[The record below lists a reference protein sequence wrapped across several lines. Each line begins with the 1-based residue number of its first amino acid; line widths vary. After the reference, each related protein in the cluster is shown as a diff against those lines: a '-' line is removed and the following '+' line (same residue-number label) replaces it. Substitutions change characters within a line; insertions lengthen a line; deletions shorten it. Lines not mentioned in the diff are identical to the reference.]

1 MRDFLQPYRIYAGEW
16 LPLLLKA
23 MGKTALLSISA
34 FALSLVL
41 GLLLVVCRNA
51 RWRVLQQGVAL
62 YVAAVR
68 GVPLLAILFLL
79 YFGLPG
85 IGITFDAFSAA
96 MLGLALAFAAQIAEL
111 FRAGLM
117 AIPPG
122 QREAALA
129 VGFTPA
135 QSFTLIVL
143 PQVVR
148 ISIAPLIV
156 TFVSLLKDSS
166 LASLI
171 TVDELVLTGRAL
183 ATEYFLP
190 LHIYLAVGACYFLI
204 AWPFSLL
211 SKRLAPRAAR

>member
-1 MRDFLQPYRIYAGEW
+1 MSDFIQPYLEYGREW
-16 LPLLLKA
+16 APLLIRA
-23 MGKTALLSISA
+23 TGTTALLSISA
-34 FALSLVL
+34 FALSLVF
-41 GLLLVVCRNA
+41 GLLLSLCRNA
-51 RWRVLQQGVAL
+51 RSPVPRHIAKA
-62 YVAAVR
+62 YVSLVR

-85 IGITFDAFSAA
+85 IGITFNAFSGAV
-96 MLGLALAFAAQIAEL
+96 LGLALAFAAQVAEL

-117 AIPPG
+117 AIPRG

-129 VGFTPA
+129 VGLTPL
-135 QSFTLIVL
+135 QSFSFIVL

-148 ISIAPLIV
+148 ITIAPLIV

-171 TVDELVLTGRAL
+171 TVNELVLTGRAM

-190 LHIYLAVGACYFLI
+190 LQIYLAVGLCYFLI

-211 SKRLAPRAAR
+211 SRRLAAPIG

>member
-1 MRDFLQPYRIYAGEW
+1 MSNFLQPYADYAGEW
-16 LPLLLKA
+16 LPQLLHA
-23 MGKTALLSISA
+23 MANTATLSVAA
-34 FALSLVL
+34 FALSLML
-41 GLLLVVCRNA
+41 GLLLVLCRNS
-51 RWRVLQQGVAL
+51 RWRVLERGVAL
-62 YVAAVR
+62 YVATVR

-85 IGITFDAFSAA
+85 IGVTFDAFTAA
-96 MLGLALAFAAQIAEL
+96 ILGLALAFAAQVAEL

-129 VGFTPA
+129 VGFTPY

-148 ISIAPLIV
+148 ISIAPLII

-171 TVDELVLTGRAL
+171 TVDELVLTGRAM

-190 LHIYLAVGACYFLI
+190 LQIYLAVGVCYFLI

-211 SKRLAPRAAR
+211 SRRLAAPAAR

>member
-1 MRDFLQPYRIYAGEW
+1 MTRFIQPYIDHAGEW
-16 LPLLLKA
+16 LPLLLQA
-23 MGKTALLSISA
+23 MGKTALLSVSA
-34 FALSLVL
+34 FALSLVF
-41 GLLLVVCRNA
+41 GLLLALCRTT
-51 RWRVLQQGVAL
+51 RWRALERGVAF
-62 YVAAVR
+62 YVTAVR

-85 IGITFDAFSAA
+85 IGITFDAFTAA
-96 MLGLALAFAAQIAEL
+96 ILGLALAFAAQVAEL

-117 AIPPG
+117 AIPAG

-129 VGFTPA
+129 VGFTPY

-171 TVDELVLTGRAL
+171 TVDELVLTGRAM

-190 LHIYLAVGACYFLI
+190 LQIYVAVGVCYFLI

-211 SKRLAPRAAR
+211 SKRLAPSAAR

>member
-1 MRDFLQPYRIYAGEW
+1 MSDFIQPYLDYGGEW
-16 LPLLLKA
+16 VPLLIRA
-23 MGKTALLSISA
+23 MAMTALLSICA
-34 FALSLVL
+34 FALSLVF
-41 GLLLVVCRNA
+41 GLLLSLCRHA
-51 RWRVLQQGVAL
+51 RSPAL
-62 YVAAVR
+62 RHFATAYVSLVR

-85 IGITFDAFSAA
+85 VGITFNAFSGAV
-96 MLGLALAFAAQIAEL
+96 LGLALAFAAQVAEL

-117 AIPPG
+117 AIPKG

-129 VGFTPA
+129 VGFTPV
-135 QSFTLIVL
+135 QSFRLIVL

-148 ISIAPLIV
+148 VIIAPLIV

-171 TVDELVLTGRAL
+171 TVNELVLTGRAM

-190 LHIYLAVGACYFLI
+190 LQIYLAVGLCYFLI

-211 SKRLAPRAAR
+211 SRRLAAPTG

>member
-1 MRDFLQPYRIYAGEW
+1 MTAFLEPYVDYGAEW
-16 LPLLLKA
+16 LP
-23 MGKTALLSISA
+23 ALLQAMRMTAMLSASA

-41 GLLLVVCRNA
+41 GLLLACGRNV
-51 RWRVLQQGVAL
+51 RSPMIQRLVAL
-62 YVAAVR
+62 YVATVR
-68 GVPLLAILFLL
+68 GIPLLALLFLI

-85 IGITFDAFSAA
+85 LGVTINAFSAA
-96 MLGLALAFAAQIAEL
+96 VLGLALAFAGQMAEL

-117 AIPPG
+117 AIPRG

-129 VGFTPA
+129 VGFTPY

-148 ISIAPLIV
+148 IIVAPLIV

-171 TVDELVLTGRAL
+171 TVDELMLTGRSL
-183 ATEYFLP
+183 STEYFLP
-190 LHIYLAVGACYFLI
+190 LQIFLAVGLCYFFI

-211 SKRLAPRAAR
+211 AKRLTPSRAR

>member
-1 MRDFLQPYRIYAGEW
+1 MSDFIEPYFEYGKEW
-16 LPLLLKA
+16 LPLLVKA
-23 MGKTALLSISA
+23 MGTTALLSVSA
-34 FALSLVL
+34 FALSLVF
-41 GLLLVVCRNA
+41 GVLLALCRNA
-51 RWRVLQQGVAL
+51 RARAL
-62 YVAAVR
+62 SHFVTIYISVVR

-85 IGITFDAFSAA
+85 IGITFDAFTGAV
-96 MLGLALAFAAQIAEL
+96 LGLALAFAAQVAEL

-117 AIPPG
+117 AIPKG

-129 VGFTPA
+129 VGFTPF

-148 ISIAPLIV
+148 IIIAPLIV

-171 TVDELVLTGRAL
+171 TVNELVLTGRAM

-190 LHIYLAVGACYFLI
+190 LQIYLAVGLCYFFI

-211 SKRLAPRAAR
+211 SRRLAPAVG

>member
-1 MRDFLQPYRIYAGEW
+1 MSNFIEPYVEYGREW
-16 LPLLLKA
+16 LPLLLRA
-23 MGKTALLSISA
+23 MATTTLLSVSA
-34 FALSLVL
+34 FALSLVF
-41 GLLLVVCRNA
+41 GLLLALCRNA
-51 RWRVLQQGVAL
+51 RWQAL
-62 YVAAVR
+62 RHFATVYVSVVR

-85 IGITFDAFSAA
+85 IGITFDAFTGAV
-96 MLGLALAFAAQIAEL
+96 LGLALAFAAQVAEL

-117 AIPPG
+117 AIPKG

-129 VGFTPA
+129 VGFTPV

-143 PQVVR
+143 PQVMRV
-148 ISIAPLIV
+148 IIAPLIV

-171 TVDELVLTGRAL
+171 TVNELVLTGRAM

-190 LHIYLAVGACYFLI
+190 LQIYLAVGLCYFLI

-211 SKRLAPRAAR
+211 SRRLVPAAG

>member
-1 MRDFLQPYRIYAGEW
+1 MSTFVEPYVEYGAEW
-16 LPLLLKA
+16 LPLFVRA
-23 MGKTALLSISA
+23 MGTTALLSVCA
-34 FALSLVL
+34 FALSLAL
-41 GLLLVVCRNA
+41 GLVLALCRQA
-51 RWRVLQQGVAL
+51 RPPILRRLVAL
-62 YVAAVR
+62 YVSVVR

-85 IGITFDAFSAA
+85 VGVTFDAFTAA
-96 MLGLALAFAAQIAEL
+96 VLGLALAFAAQVAEL

-117 AIPPG
+117 AVPKG

-129 VGFTPA
+129 AGFTPV
-135 QSFTLIVL
+135 QCFTLIVL

-148 ISIAPLIV
+148 IVIAPLIV

-171 TVDELVLTGRAL
+171 TVDELVLTGRAM

-190 LHIYLAVGACYFLI
+190 LQIYLAVGLCYFLI

-211 SKRLAPRAAR
+211 SKRLTPAATR

>member
-1 MRDFLQPYRIYAGEW
+1 MSDFIEPYFEYGKEW
-16 LPLLLKA
+16 LPLLVKA
-23 MGKTALLSISA
+23 MGTTALLSVSA
-34 FALSLVL
+34 FALSLVF
-41 GLLLVVCRNA
+41 GLLLALCRNA
-51 RWRVLQQGVAL
+51 PSRAL
-62 YVAAVR
+62 SHFVTVYVSVVR

-85 IGITFDAFSAA
+85 IGITFDAFTGAV
-96 MLGLALAFAAQIAEL
+96 LGLAFAFAAQVAEL

-117 AIPPG
+117 AIPKG

-129 VGFTPA
+129 VGFTPF

-148 ISIAPLIV
+148 IIIAPLIV

-171 TVDELVLTGRAL
+171 TVNELVLTGRAM

-190 LHIYLAVGACYFLI
+190 LQIYLAVGLCYFFI

-211 SKRLAPRAAR
+211 SRRLAPAVG

>member
-1 MRDFLQPYRIYAGEW
+1 MNRFIQPYVDNAGEW
-16 LPLLLKA
+16 LPLLLEA
-23 MGKTALLSISA
+23 MGKTALLSICA
-34 FALSLVL
+34 FALSLVF
-41 GLLLVVCRNA
+41 GLLLAVCRNT
-51 RWRVLQQGVAL
+51 RWRWLERGVAL
-62 YVAAVR
+62 YVATVR

-85 IGITFDAFSAA
+85 AGVTFDAFTAA
-96 MLGLALAFAAQIAEL
+96 VLALALAFAAQVAEL

-117 AIPPG
+117 AIPAG

-129 VGFTPA
+129 VGFTPY

-171 TVDELVLTGRAL
+171 TVDELALTGRAM

-190 LHIYLAVGACYFLI
+190 LQIYVAVGLCYFLI

-211 SKRLAPRAAR
+211 SKRLAPPAAR

>member
-1 MRDFLQPYRIYAGEW
+1 MSDFIQPYLEYGREW
-16 LPLLLKA
+16 APLLIRA
-23 MGKTALLSISA
+23 AGTTALLSISA
-34 FALSLVL
+34 FALSLVF
-41 GLLLVVCRNA
+41 GLLLSLCRNA
-51 RWRVLQQGVAL
+51 RSPAL
-62 YVAAVR
+62 RHFATAYVSLVR

-85 IGITFDAFSAA
+85 IGITFGAFSGAV
-96 MLGLALAFAAQIAEL
+96 LGLALAFAAQVAEL

-117 AIPPG
+117 AIPKG

-129 VGFTPA
+129 VGFTPF
-135 QSFTLIVL
+135 QSFSLIIL

-148 ISIAPLIV
+148 ITIAPLIV

-171 TVDELVLTGRAL
+171 TVNELVLTGRAM

-190 LHIYLAVGACYFLI
+190 LQIYLAVGLCYLLI

-211 SKRLAPRAAR
+211 SRRLASPIG

>member
-1 MRDFLQPYRIYAGEW
+1 MSSFIQPYLDYGGEW
-16 LPLLLKA
+16 LPLLLDA
-23 MGKTALLSISA
+23 TGKTALLSISA
-34 FALSLVL
+34 FVLSLIFGVL
-41 GLLLVVCRNA
+41 LALCRMT
-51 RWRVLQQGVAL
+51 RWRMLERGVAF
-62 YVAAVR
+62 YITTAR

-85 IGITFDAFSAA
+85 VGVTFGAFTAA
-96 MLGLALAFAAQIAEL
+96 MLGLALVFAAQVAEL
-111 FRAGLM
+111 FRAGLL

-129 VGFTPA
+129 VGFTPY
-135 QSFTLIVL
+135 QSFTFIVL

-171 TVDELVLTGRAL
+171 TVNELVLAGRAM

-190 LHIYLAVGACYFLI
+190 LQIYLAVGVCYFLI

-211 SKRLAPRAAR
+211 AKRLTPPAAH

>member
-1 MRDFLQPYRIYAGEW
+1 MSSFIEPYREYGAEW
-16 LPLLLKA
+16 LPFLLKA
-23 MGKTALLSISA
+23 MGTTALLSVSA
-34 FALSLVL
+34 FALSLVF
-41 GLLLVVCRNA
+41 GLLLALARNA
-51 RWRVLQQGVAL
+51 PSRALRRFVAL
-62 YVAAVR
+62 YVSVVR
-68 GVPLLAILFLL
+68 GVPLLALLFLI

-85 IGITFDAFSAA
+85 IGLTFDAFTGAV
-96 MLGLALAFAAQIAEL
+96 LGLALAFAAQVAEL

-117 AIPPG
+117 AIPKG

-129 VGFTPA
+129 VGFTPV
-135 QSFTLIVL
+135 QSFTFIVL

-148 ISIAPLIV
+148 VILAPLIV

-171 TVDELVLTGRAL
+171 TVDELLLTGRAM

-190 LHIYLAVGACYFLI
+190 LQIYLAVGLCYFLI

-211 SKRLAPRAAR
+211 SRRLAAPAAR

>member
-1 MRDFLQPYRIYAGEW
+1 MSKFLQPYADYAWEW
-16 LPLLLKA
+16 LPLLLEA
-23 MGKTALLSISA
+23 MGKTAMLSVAA

-41 GLLLVVCRNA
+41 GLLLALCRNS
-51 RWRVLQQGVAL
+51 RWRALERGVAL
-62 YVAAVR
+62 YVATVR

-85 IGITFDAFSAA
+85 IGITFDAFTAA
-96 MLGLALAFAAQIAEL
+96 ILGLALAFSAQVAEL

-129 VGFTPA
+129 VGFTPY
-135 QSFTLIVL
+135 QGFTLIVL

-190 LHIYLAVGACYFLI
+190 LQIYLAVGVCYFLI

-211 SKRLAPRAAR
+211 SKRLAPLSAR

>member
-1 MRDFLQPYRIYAGEW
+1 MSSFIEPYREYGAEW

-23 MGKTALLSISA
+23 MGTTALLSVSA
-34 FALSLVL
+34 FALSLVF
-41 GLLLVVCRNA
+41 GLLLALARNA
-51 RWRVLQQGVAL
+51 PSSALQRFVAL
-62 YVAAVR
+62 YVSVVR
-68 GVPLLAILFLL
+68 GVPLLALLFLI

-85 IGITFDAFSAA
+85 IGLTFDAFTGAV
-96 MLGLALAFAAQIAEL
+96 LGLALAFAAQVAEL

-117 AIPPG
+117 AIPKG

-129 VGFTPA
+129 VGFTPV
-135 QSFTLIVL
+135 QSFTFIVL

-148 ISIAPLIV
+148 VILAPLIV

-171 TVDELVLTGRAL
+171 TVDELVLTGRAM

-190 LHIYLAVGACYFLI
+190 LQIYLAVGLCYFLI

-211 SKRLAPRAAR
+211 SRRLAAPAAR

>member
-1 MRDFLQPYRIYAGEW
+1 MTSFIEPYAEHAGEW
-16 LPLLLKA
+16 WPLLLEA
-23 MGKTALLSISA
+23 MGNTALLSISG
-34 FALSLVL
+34 FALSLAF
-41 GLLLVVCRNA
+41 GLLLAACRNS
-51 RWRVLQQGVAL
+51 RWRALQRAVAL
-62 YVAAVR
+62 YVVAVR

-85 IGITFDAFSAA
+85 IGVTLDAFTAA
-96 MLGLALAFAAQIAEL
+96 VLGLALAFAAQVAEL

-117 AIPPG
+117 AVPAG
-122 QREAALA
+122 QREAALS
-129 VGFTPA
+129 VGFTPY

-148 ISIAPLIV
+148 ISLAPLIV

-171 TVDELVLTGRAL
+171 TVDELVLTGRAM

-190 LHIYLAVGACYFLI
+190 LQIYVAVGLCYFLI

-211 SKRLAPRAAR
+211 SKRLAPRASR

>member
-1 MRDFLQPYRIYAGEW
+1 MTSFIEPYAEHAGEW
-16 LPLLLKA
+16 LPLLLEA
-23 MGKTALLSISA
+23 MGNTALLSISG
-34 FALSLVL
+34 FALSLAF
-41 GLLLVVCRNA
+41 GLLLAACRNS
-51 RWRVLQQGVAL
+51 RWRALQRAVAL
-62 YVAAVR
+62 YVVAVR

-85 IGITFDAFSAA
+85 IGVTLDAFTAA
-96 MLGLALAFAAQIAEL
+96 VLGLALAFAAQVAEL

-117 AIPPG
+117 AVPAG
-122 QREAALA
+122 QREAALS
-129 VGFTPA
+129 VGFTPY

-148 ISIAPLIV
+148 ISLAPLIV

-171 TVDELVLTGRAL
+171 TVDELVLTGRAM

-190 LHIYLAVGACYFLI
+190 LQIYVAVGLCYFLI

-211 SKRLAPRAAR
+211 SKRLAPRASR

>member
-1 MRDFLQPYRIYAGEW
+1 MSDFIGPYIEYGKEW
-16 LPLLLKA
+16 LPLLVRA
-23 MGKTALLSISA
+23 RGTTALLSVSA
-34 FALSLVL
+34 FALSLVF
-41 GLLLVVCRNA
+41 GLLLALCRSA
-51 RWRVLQQGVAL
+51 RSQAL
-62 YVAAVR
+62 SHFVTVYISVVR

-85 IGITFDAFSAA
+85 IGITFDAFSGAV
-96 MLGLALAFAAQIAEL
+96 LGLALAFAAQVAEL

-117 AIPPG
+117 AIPKG

-129 VGFTPA
+129 VGFTPV

-148 ISIAPLIV
+148 IIIAPLIV

-171 TVDELVLTGRAL
+171 TVNELVLTGRAM

-190 LHIYLAVGACYFLI
+190 LQIYLAVGLCYFFI
-204 AWPFSLL
+204 AWPFSLI
-211 SKRLAPRAAR
+211 SRRLTPAVG

>member
-1 MRDFLQPYRIYAGEW
+1 MSDFIEPYVEYGKEW
-16 LPLLLKA
+16 LPLLVRA
-23 MGKTALLSISA
+23 MGTTALLSVSA
-34 FALSLVL
+34 FALSLVF
-41 GLLLVVCRNA
+41 GLLLSLCRNA
-51 RWRVLQQGVAL
+51 RSQTLRHFATL
-62 YVAAVR
+62 YVSVVR

-85 IGITFDAFSAA
+85 IGITFDAFTGAV
-96 MLGLALAFAAQIAEL
+96 LGLALAFAAQVAEL
-111 FRAGLM
+111 LRAGLM
-117 AIPPG
+117 AIPKG

-129 VGFTPA
+129 VGFTPI

-148 ISIAPLIV
+148 VIIAPLIV

-171 TVDELVLTGRAL
+171 TVNELVLTGRAL

-190 LHIYLAVGACYFLI
+190 LQIYMAVGLCYFLI

-211 SKRLAPRAAR
+211 SRRLAPSAG

>member
-1 MRDFLQPYRIYAGEW
+1 MSTLIEPYAEYGSEW
-16 LPLLLKA
+16 LPILLKA
-23 MGKTALLSISA
+23 MGMTALLSASA
-34 FALSLVL
+34 FVLSLVF
-41 GLLLVVCRNA
+41 GLLLALCRNA
-51 RWRVLQQGVAL
+51 RSPAL
-62 YVAAVR
+62 RHIAAAYVSVVR

-85 IGITFDAFSAA
+85 IGVTFDAFTAA
-96 MLGLALAFAAQIAEL
+96 VLGLALAFAAQVAEL

-117 AIPPG
+117 AIPTG

-129 VGFTPA
+129 VGFTPL
-135 QSFTLIVL
+135 QCFTLIVL

-148 ISIAPLIV
+148 VIVGPLIV

-171 TVDELVLTGRAL
+171 TVNELVLTGRAM

-190 LHIYLAVGACYFLI
+190 LQIYLAVGLCYFLI

-211 SKRLAPRAAR
+211 SRRLA

>member
-1 MRDFLQPYRIYAGEW
+1 MSDFLQPFRTHAGEW
-16 LPLLLKA
+16 LPLLLEA
-23 MGKTALLSISA
+23 MGKTALLSVSA

-41 GLLLVVCRNA
+41 GLLLTVCRNA
-51 RWRVLQQGVAL
+51 RWRVLQRGVAL

-68 GVPLLAILFLL
+68 GVPLLAVFFLL

-85 IGITFDAFSAA
+85 IGITFDAFTAA
-96 MLGLALAFAAQIAEL
+96 MLGLALAFAAQVAEL
-111 FRAGLM
+111 FRAGLI

-129 VGFTPA
+129 VGFTPY

-148 ISIAPLIV
+148 TSIAPLIV

-190 LHIYLAVGACYFLI
+190 LHIYLAVGVCYFMI

-211 SKRLAPRAAR
+211 SRRLAPRTAR